1 MKIKEGYVLRQVA
14 SKWVVLPIGEA
25 AANFNGM
32 ISLNDS
38 GVLLFKALEE
48 GCDREALADA
58 LMNEY
63 EVERERALEDVDT
76 FTAALIKAGCIE
88 E

>member
-14 SKWVVLPIGEA
+14 SKWVILPIGEA

-32 ISLNDS
+32 ISLNGS

-48 GCDREALADA
+48 GGDREALADA

-63 EVERERALEDVDT
+63 EVERERALDDVDA
-76 FTAALIKAGCIE
+76 FIAALVKAGCIE

>member
-1 MKIKEGYVLRQVA
+1 MKIKNGYVLRLVA
-14 SKWVVLPIGEA
+14 SKWVVLPVGEA

-38 GVLLFKALEE
+38 GVLLWKALEE
-48 GCDREALADA
+48 GKDSAALVDA

-63 EVERERALEDVDT
+63 EVEREIAESDVKA
-76 FTAALIKAGCIE
+76 FLAKLANAGCIE